1 MGRPQPPRRG
11 GKVIRHRA
19 GERWTAEVLLEEGKG
34 AERREV
40 IISIARNFTSEDA
53 AERAGGEIVAQWKRN
68 AILRDVLLRELAA
81 TYRALRES
89 HAPMDPPSV
98 PTTRA
103 SWERAIATW
112 EERGWIAAAD
122 AIRYREHVA
131 TGFAVTT
138 NVRRCHLPDDADTA
152 V

>member
-1 MGRPQPPRRG
+1 M
-11 GKVIRHRA
+11 IRQRA

-40 IISIARNFTSEDA
+40 IVSLAQKFATEEA
-53 AERAGGEIVAQWKRN
+53 ATRAGGEIVAQWKRN
-68 AILRDVLLRELAA
+68 GILREVLLRELAA
-81 TYRALRES
+81 TYRALRETYS
-89 HAPMDPPSV
+89 PMDPPSV

-103 SWERAIATW
+103 SWERAIAAW
-112 EERGWIAAAD
+112 EERGWITAAD
-122 AIRYREHVA
+122 AARYRDHVQ

-138 NVRRCHLPDDADTA
+138 AVRRHRLPDDVGPDTA

>member
-1 MGRPQPPRRG
+1 M
-11 GKVIRHRA
+11 IRQRA

-40 IISIARNFTSEDA
+40 IVSLAQKFATEEA
-53 AERAGGEIVAQWKRN
+53 ATRAGGEIVAQWKRN
-68 AILRDVLLRELAA
+68 GILREVLLRELAA
-81 TYRALRES
+81 TYRALRETYS
-89 HAPMDPPSV
+89 PMDPPSV

-112 EERGWIAAAD
+112 EERGWITAAD
-122 AIRYREHVA
+122 AARYRDHVQ
-131 TGFAVTT
+131 TGFAVTS
-138 NVRRCHLPDDADTA
+138 NVRRHRLPDDAGTDSA